1 MWQLGQ
7 GGVLFG
13 TLEPRFPLVTH
24 LLEDAGYYVGY
35 VGKPWAPGD
44 WQAGGLSRHPNG
56 IEFAAQREV
65 NPPVGINVHDYAANF
80 ADFLAHRPANAPF
93 FFWYGCTEPHR
104 EYEPGIGLRSGKR
117 LSDVQV
123 PPFLPDTPEVRGELL
138 DYYYEIEHFDQH
150 LGRMLDTLE
159 QAGELANTVVVVTS
173 DNGMPFSHS
182 KGTLYDSGVR
192 MPTAMCWGDAVPAGR
207 TIDDFIGHID
217 LAPTFL
223 DAAGVPKPEAM
234 TGSSLLSVLTSQQ
247 EGRIDSVRARVI
259 TGIER
264 HTYCRPEGE
273 TYPIRAL
280 RNYEYLYVRNFA
292 PDRWP
297 TGGPEFI
304 SSNKAPH
311 GDIDDGPFKDF
322 MLLDTTRVKFPVIFE
337 MGFGKR
343 PLEELYELAHDPHQ
357 LHNLAD
363 DPKYAHIKSELW
375 RQLRSYLIQS
385 GDPRVRGQDPWQS
398 MIYRQ
403 VDGFGATF
411 NMSLPQSERAAARS
425 RQKHAVSP
433 GAKE

>member
-1 MWQLGQ
+1 MQVRVLKVSTGRFIFGWLMIAWQGIAPAQQQNPASDRPNILFALSDDQSYPHVSALGDPVVRTPAFDRVARDGVLLTHCFAACPSCTASRSAILTGRQMWQLGQ

-159 QAGELANTVVVVTS
+159 QAGELANTLVVVTS
-173 DNGMPFSHS
+173 DM
-182 KGTLYDSGVR
+182 K
-192 MPTAMCWGDAVPAGR
+192 
-207 TIDDFIGHID
+207 
-217 LAPTFL
+217 
-223 DAAGVPKPEAM
+223 AAG
-234 TGSSLLSVLTSQQ
+234 TWLS
-247 EGRIDSVRARVI
+247 
-259 TGIER
+259 
-264 HTYCRPEGE
+264 
-273 TYPIRAL
+273 
-280 RNYEYLYVRNFA
+280 
-292 PDRWP
+292 
-297 TGGPEFI
+297 
-304 SSNKAPH
+304 
-311 GDIDDGPFKDF
+311 
-322 MLLDTTRVKFPVIFE
+322 
-337 MGFGKR
+337 
-343 PLEELYELAHDPHQ
+343 
-357 LHNLAD
+357 
-363 DPKYAHIKSELW
+363 
-375 RQLRSYLIQS
+375 
-385 GDPRVRGQDPWQS
+385 
-398 MIYRQ
+398 
-403 VDGFGATF
+403 
-411 NMSLPQSERAAARS
+411 
-425 RQKHAVSP
+425 
-433 GAKE
+433 